1 MICVLFVLFVYVTFS
16 GVCNDVDASV
26 FQYLT
31 CLFFFVQLAK
41 KESIVVDMSG
51 HETNPFAD
59 PNADP
64 FSVSFGELYVAGGV

>member
-1 MICVLFVLFVYVTFS
+1 
-16 GVCNDVDASV
+16 
-26 FQYLT
+26 
-31 CLFFFVQLAK
+31 
-41 KESIVVDMSG
+41 MSG

>member
-1 MICVLFVLFVYVTFS
+1 MTLMSISVLDSSIFV
-16 GVCNDVDASV
+16 
-26 FQYLT
+26 
-31 CLFFFVQLAK
+31 VQLAK
-41 KESIVVDMSG
+41 RESIVVDMSG